1 MTITCDVKKY
11 LSIVVVLVLAFSPLT
26 KRCQRPRRRKRKLR
40 WDRWRCHC
48 VSKKGVVTYRSSS
61 ARRVSGK
68 SGKIWWT
75 VSYDNF
81 KNAAQVMDGPK
92 FGCQTSKGISV
103 ATNATAN
110 LGIGL

>member
-1 MTITCDVKKY
+1 MG
-11 LSIVVVLVLAFSPLT
+11 PLEVS
-26 KRCQRPRRRKRKLR
+26 RCQQKR
-40 WDRWRCHC
+40 
-48 VSKKGVVTYRSSS
+48 SIVTYRSSS
-61 ARRVSGK
+61 TRRVSGK

-81 KNAAQVMDGPK
+81 KNAAQVIDGPK

-110 LGIGL
+110 LDIGL